1 MNIRTTS
8 AWIAAFCG
16 LALIAFGPAAGAQ
29 RSHAPKVKLTVE
41 QANAIA
47 LKKVPGTIVGK
58 SVLENEEG
66 ALQYGVMVRSGK
78 TLREIMVNA
87 NTGRI
92 DSIEVTTAAKEA
104 VEAANDKAHK
114 GATGGHQAPA
124 HRSGQAKPAS
134 HQTGRK

>member
-1 MNIRTTS
+1 MNVRTTS
-8 AWIAAFCG
+8 AWIAALCG
-16 LALIAFGPAAGAQ
+16 LALVAFGPAAGAQ

-41 QANAIA
+41 RANAIA

-58 SVLENEEG
+58 TALENEEG
-66 ALQYGVMVRSGK
+66 RWQYGVMVRSGK

-92 DSIEVTTAAKEA
+92 DSVEVTTASKEA
-104 VEAANDKAHK
+104 VEAANDKMHREV
-114 GATGGHQAPA
+114 TGGRQTPA
-124 HRSGQAKPAS
+124 HRSGHAKPAS